1 MKRIGL
7 LIRQN
12 KLCAVGVLIIALFA
26 CMAVFAP
33 LIARYDPEALVAPA
47 YLKPSAEHWLGTN
60 DVGQDI
66 FAELVYG
73 ARVSLK
79 VGIVAAAVV
88 TFVGSTVGMVS
99 GYYKGVVDKV
109 ISALTNVAMTIPGL
123 PLTILLVAFLK
134 AGLTGMIVAICI
146 TSWAGT
152 ARVTRSRVL
161 QIREL
166 PFIQAERMMG
176 VPSIKILFKHILPNI
191 SDIILTR
198 AAMSVG
204 GAMMSESSLS
214 FLGLGTFNAKSWG
227 NILHYAF
234 YRNGVLN
241 NQWWWYLPP
250 IICISACMLGFMMIS
265 YYGKSRSQ
273 LFIGR

>member
-1 MKRIGL
+1 MKKFSL
-7 LIRQN
+7 LVRQN
-12 KLCAVGVLIIALFA
+12 KTCAAGILIILFFA
-26 CMAVFAP
+26 CMAIFAP
-33 LIARYDPEALVAPA
+33 LLTPYDPEALLGPA
-47 YLKPSAEHWLGTN
+47 YLKPSAEHILGTN

-79 VGIVAAAVV
+79 IGLVAAAAV
-88 TFVGSTVGMVS
+88 TFIGSTVGMVS
-99 GYYKGVVDKV
+99 GYYKGVVDKLFT
-109 ISALTNVAMTIPGL
+109 ILTNVAMTIPGL
-123 PLTILLVAFLK
+123 PLTILLVAFLET
-134 AGLTGMIVAICI
+134 GMTGMIVAICI

-152 ARVTRSRVL
+152 ARVTRARVL

-166 PFIQAERMMG
+166 PFIQTERMLG
-176 VPSIKILFKHILPNI
+176 VPSIKILYKHILPNI

-204 GAMMSESSLS
+204 SAMMTETSLS
-214 FLGLGTFNAKSWG
+214 FLGLGSFNAKSWG

-250 IICISACMLGFMMIS
+250 IVCISACMLGFVMIS
-265 YYGKSRSQ
+265 YYGKSRAQ
-273 LFIGR
+273 LFQQ